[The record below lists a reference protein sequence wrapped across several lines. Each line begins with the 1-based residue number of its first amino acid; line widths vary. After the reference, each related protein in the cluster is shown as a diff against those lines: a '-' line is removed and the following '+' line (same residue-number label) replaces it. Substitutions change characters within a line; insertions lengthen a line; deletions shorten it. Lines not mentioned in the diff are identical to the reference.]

1 VAAFDPIRSF
11 RSKSMKL
18 TLLLLI
24 PMLFP
29 IVAQAKTAAQLRED
43 CAAYDERPDSA
54 GASSNLMRMITCTAY
69 IDGVL
74 DTPLLYDVR
83 GADYCAPDGTTRNA
97 AFNVVRQYIRRA
109 EVAKM
114 TWRGSGPQAVI
125 NAMREK
131 WPCKDP
137 R

>member
-1 VAAFDPIRSF
+1 MKSS
-11 RSKSMKL
+11 RSKSTSL
-18 TLLLLI
+18 ILLLLMPLI
-24 PMLFP
+24 FP
-29 IVAQAKTAAQLRED
+29 IPAQAKTAAQLRED
-43 CAAYDERPDSA
+43 CAALDEKPDSA
-54 GASSNLMRMITCTAY
+54 GASSNLMRMVTCAAY

-74 DTPLLYDVR
+74 DTPVLYDVR
-83 GADYCAPDGTTRNA
+83 GADYCVPDGTTRNA
-97 AFNVVRQYIRRA
+97 AFNAVRQYIRRP

-114 TWRGSGPQAVI
+114 TWPGSGAQAVI